1 MNQLIDRLVES
12 FRQFPG
18 IGPRQARRFVYFL
31 LGEGDGYITRLS
43 SELLA
48 LKDKIN
54 RCVDC
59 GRFFALSGGK
69 VEQCTICSDTNRN
82 RELLMVVEKDID
94 LEAVRKAG
102 IYDGHFF
109 VLGGNIPIL
118 EKNPEEKVRI
128 KELKTRLAKGE
139 IKELILALS
148 ATTEGDYTAEYLKKA
163 LLPPPTGGASP
174 ALKISTLGRG
184 LSTGTELE
192 YSDTDTLKSA
202 LKNRG

>member
-31 LGEGDGYITRLS
+31 LGEGEGYITRLS

-59 GRFFALSGGK
+59 GRFFPSTTVGAGACLI
-69 VEQCTICSDTNRN
+69 CTDLNRN

-118 EKNPEEKVRI
+118 EKNPEEKVRV
-128 KELKTRLAKGE
+128 KELKARLAKGE
-139 IKELILALS
+139 TKELILALS
-148 ATTEGDYTAEYLKKA
+148 ATTEGDYTVEYLKKV
-163 LLPPPTGGASP
+163 LASP
-174 ALKISTLGRG
+174 TLKISTLGRG